1 MALGDYPPEYNPRVH
16 GPYDPSRYYGKPDT
30 PFSELRL
37 TEVSSWLMRRQ
48 KSPRA
53 FAGLCSRAFWR
64 WQMKYVQPKYAGIT
78 PLVQF
83 AVASSLFFYY
93 LNYGKLSEY
102 TALLVVDNSCSQKL
116 NEQQHSRC
124 S

>member
-93 LNYGKLSEY
+93 LNYGKLKHERKY
-102 TALLVVDNSCSQKL
+102 KY
-116 NEQQHSRC
+116 H
-124 S
+124 

>member
-1 MALGDYPPEYNPRVH
+1 MVIGGLGDYPPQYNPKVH

-37 TEVSSWLMRRQ
+37 SEVGAWISRRE

-53 FAGLCSRAFWR
+53 LAGLFSRAFWR
-64 WQMKYVQPKYAGIT
+64 WQMKYVQPKYAGLT

-83 AVASSLFFYY
+83 CVGASILFYY
-93 LNYGKLSEY
+93 FNYSNLKHERRY
-102 TALLVVDNSCSQKL
+102 KY
-116 NEQQHSRC
+116 H
-124 S
+124 